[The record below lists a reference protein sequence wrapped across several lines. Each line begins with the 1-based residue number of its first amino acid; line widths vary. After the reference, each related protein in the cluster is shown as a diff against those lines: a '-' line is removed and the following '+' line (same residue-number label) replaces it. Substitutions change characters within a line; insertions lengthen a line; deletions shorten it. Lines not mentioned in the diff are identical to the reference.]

1 MIRDVGIQPGAGAAE
16 HHRPVRLITATTQ
29 TNVIADIV
37 QLGHS
42 FTVEQVGG
50 YCSALA
56 GAVTAQVGVVRPGTV
71 FTSPTLAIATT
82 KTAFQVAA
90 FSALGSL
97 IGGGLPPI
105 IRKGAENNIAFSQ
118 AFVVGTGTGQH
129 WGAVRIQMTSA
140 GVVSTKVRS
149 LALAYPSEAL
159 ALADCPAADADKVN
173 LGTITIRSAN
183 NATFTAGTDD
193 LDDTA
198 AAATVNYNNADGFVV
213 VTQAAVT
220 FAAATVARPAMVAGS
235 PGARGCSQPGGL
247 VVTRYTSDGSGAL
260 TQGVVD
266 IKYRP
271 WPMNTEAGA

>member
-1 MIRDVGIQPGAGAAE
+1 MIQDVNLRPGAGAAE
-16 HHRPVRLITATTQ
+16 HHRPVRLVTAISQ
-29 TNVIADIV
+29 TNLIADIV

-42 FTVEQVGG
+42 FTVEEVGG
-50 YCSALA
+50 FCTALA

-71 FTSPTLAIATT
+71 FTSPTLAIGTT
-82 KTAFQVAA
+82 KTDFKVAA
-90 FSALGSL
+90 FSALGTL
-97 IGGGLPPI
+97 IAGGIPPI
-105 IRKGAENNIAFSQ
+105 VRKGAEDDIAFSQ

-129 WGAVRIQMTSA
+129 WGAVRIQMTAA
-140 GVVSTKVRS
+140 GVVSTKVKS
-149 LALAYPSEAL
+149 LTLAYPTEAL
-159 ALADCPAADADKVN
+159 ALADCPAPDAGN
-173 LGTITIRSAN
+173 ISLGTITIRSAN

-193 LDDTA
+193 LDDTG

-220 FAAATVARPAMVAGS
+220 FAANTVARPAMLAGAPS
-235 PGARGCSQPGGL
+235 ARGVTQPGGL
-247 VVTRYTSDGSGAL
+247 IVTRYTSDGSGAL